1 MGLFFRKKE
10 EIEPELMPIVPLE
23 DLFNNIELLKE
34 QFLAVRNEVE
44 VRDKKIA
51 ELEEAINVEL
61 GIKTDQANEIVRLEN
76 KVAQLEELLGEI
88 DKLIDKK

>member
-1 MGLFFRKKE
+1 MGLFFKKKKE
-10 EIEPELMPIVPLE
+10 VEPELMPVVPLE

-88 DKLIDKK
+88 DKLVDKK

>member
-1 MGLFFRKKE
+1 MGLFFKKKKE
-10 EIEPELMPIVPLE
+10 VEPELMPVVPLE
-23 DLFNNIELLKE
+23 DLFDNIELLKE

-61 GIKTDQANEIVRLEN
+61 GIKTDQANEIVRLQN
-76 KVAQLEELLGEI
+76 RVAQLEDLLGEI
-88 DKLIDKK
+88 DKLVDKK